1 MFREPPRIVV
11 TEKERLR
18 QEREWAEET
27 DRRYERYLE
36 KAKKRQ
42 AKVAELRIG
51 EQVFIRPY
59 IVAKELGIQPQR
71 LENWIRIGMP
81 DGRMLQ
87 AMQTIC
93 FPRRFYIDQQERE
106 WLLRNF
112 KETKKQRIKS
122 PSPEPQ

>member
-1 MFREPPRIVV
+1 MSRNPNYIVP
-11 TEKERLR
+11 EEERLR
-18 QEREWAEET
+18 REREWAEYT

-36 KAKKRQ
+36 KAKKRR

-51 EQVFIRPY
+51 EQVFVRPY
-59 IVAKELGIQPQR
+59 IVAEELGIQPQR

-87 AMQTIC
+87 AIQTIC
-93 FPRRFYIDQQERE
+93 HPRRFYIDQRDRE
-106 WLLRNF
+106 WLRENF
-112 KETKKQRIKS
+112 KDTYTQRRKK